1 MEGEEKNLGECEKTN
16 FFRELGCEEKGKGER
31 ADFKVVDVEKAMDF
45 GRRKSRE
52 RDLAIDD

>member
-31 ADFKVVDVEKAMDF
+31 GEKECMGQILMRMVERMKRA
-45 GRRKSRE
+45 
-52 RDLAIDD
+52 L